1 MATLSNGK
9 PFAVVTGA
17 SRGIGYELAKQFAQN
32 GFDLLI
38 AADSELVQQA
48 ASDLEA
54 LGVRVQ
60 SSQVNLAEHEGT
72 HQLIQAIEGTGKQ
85 VDAIA
90 LNAGVGVSG
99 AFTETDLKDEMDMV
113 RVNVMSVL
121 HLAKWSVKHM
131 VPKGSGRILIT
142 SSIAGT
148 MPTPY
153 EAVYGATKAF
163 DRSLAQ
169 SIRDELKETG
179 VKVTTLMP
187 GATETNFFH
196 RAGADDTKLGASEK
210 DDPAEVAKEG
220 FEALMEGKDH
230 VIAGS
235 LKNKLQ
241 AAAGYALPDPLV
253 AKAHAS
259 MSAPGSANKK

>member
-1 MATLSNGK
+1 MATSSSK

-17 SRGIGYELAKQFAQN
+17 SSGIGYELARQFAQN

-38 AADSELVQQA
+38 ASQGGGIRDA
-48 ASDLEA
+48 ARNLEA
-54 LGVRVQ
+54 LGAEVISVQ
-60 SSQVNLAEHEGT
+60 VDLADHAGI
-72 HQLIQAIEGTGKQ
+72 HQLISQMQQAGRPVE
-85 VDAIA
+85 AIA

-99 AFTETDLKDEMDMV
+99 RFIETDLGEELNMV
-113 RVNVMSVL
+113 RLNVISVL
-121 HLAKWSVKHM
+121 HLLKYVAKDM
-131 VPKGSGRILIT
+131 VGRGAGRILIT

-163 DRSLAQ
+163 ERSLAQ
-169 SIRDELKETG
+169 SIREELKDTG
-179 VKVTTLMP
+179 VTVTALMP
-187 GATETNFFH
+187 GATETNFFT
-196 RAGADDTKLGASEK
+196 RAHAEDTKLGQSEK

-220 FEALMEGKDH
+220 FEAMMAGKDH
-230 VIAGS
+230 VVAGS

-253 AKAHAS
+253 AKAHAG
-259 MSAPGSANKK
+259 MSAPGSAQKK